1 MAKIALSNQ
10 TILITGATSGL
21 GRAMALALA
30 PRGNRLIVTGRR
42 AELLATLASEVE
54 ALGSRCLTAPV
65 DATDEGAVAAH
76 LTDAIGK
83 LGRIDV
89 AILNAGG
96 GTALRLGTERA
107 SAAAV
112 KESMARNYDTLVNYL
127 VPLLDYMQSVGGTI
141 AYTCSPAGSF
151 GLPKSGPYS
160 AAKAAGRVLFDTA
173 RIELGHT
180 PIRFVALYP
189 GFTYTEGLVESEI
202 PFKFLIIEKERA
214 VRQML
219 RAIERGT
226 AHAMF
231 PKRIAWPVRIGAL
244 IPEPIRRWFLRQV
257 S

>member
-1 MAKIALSNQ
+1 MPRIELTNR

-54 ALGSRCLTAPV
+54 AHGSRCLTAAV

-76 LTDAIGK
+76 LAAAVGHF
-83 LGRIDV
+83 GRIDV

-96 GTALRLGTERA
+96 GTALQLGSERA

-112 KESMARNYDTLVNYL
+112 KETMARNYDTLVNYL
-127 VPLLDYMQSVGGTI
+127 IPLLDHMREVGGTI
-141 AYTCSPAGSF
+141 AYTCSPAGTF

-202 PFKFLIIEKERA
+202 PFKWLIIEKERA
-214 VRQML
+214 VREML

-226 AHAMF
+226 THAMF
-231 PKRIAWPVRIGAL
+231 PKRIAWPVRLGAL
-244 IPEPIRRWFLRQV
+244 VPEPLRRWVLRRLA
-257 S
+257 